1 MCGWRGTWGLC
12 KWEQWQ
18 GCIYCFYLLYINL
31 GVWVTRNMRM
41 VQMRTIA
48 RLQSLFCWATLLSK
62 AAFMLLPR
70 KKSLQNWVLGQLLK
84 FTSIF
89 LPIWRF
95 CWVLTSVL
103 SKKRGGA
110 ANLLLKCSDE
120 RQNKHRSSS
129 SSQIGPPSTNTDKT
143 KTDLPHHHKW
153 GHQAIIE
160 VSTFPGWETK
170 ENNFLAEMNISG
182 QHD

>member
-1 MCGWRGTWGLC
+1 MKPWCMGDKEHEDGANENDC
-12 KWEQWQ
+12 KVAII
-18 GCIYCFYLLYINL
+18 IYYLLFINLVYYLLFINL
-31 GVWVTRNMRM
+31 GVWVTRNMRI
-41 VQMRTIA
+41 VQIRTIA

-120 RQNKHRSSS
+120 RQNKHRPSS
-129 SSQIGPPSTNTDKT
+129 SSQMGPPSTNT
-143 KTDLPHHHKW
+143 
-153 GHQAIIE
+153 
-160 VSTFPGWETK
+160 S
-170 ENNFLAEMNISG
+170 
-182 QHD
+182 